1 MTKKV
6 RFDDNVKVKKMSIN
20 LTEHAKE
27 VKLAKDII
35 INPDKT
41 LPPNIERLDPIIEKE
56 KDIGYK
62 DKMSSIENTIY
73 AHDPHFVY
81 RLFGVKASMQPNF
94 FFWILVGIIL
104 IIILGI
110 FSVTNTGKRILLGR
124 G

>member
-6 RFDDNVKVKKMSIN
+6 RFNDNVQVKKMSID
-20 LTEHAKE
+20 LAGHAKE

-41 LPPNIERLDPIIEKE
+41 LPPNIEMLNPDIETE
-56 KDIGYK
+56 KGIGYK
-62 DKMSSIENTIY
+62 DKMCSI
-73 AHDPHFVY
+73 
-81 RLFGVKASMQPNF
+81 PNF

-110 FSVTNTGKRILLGR
+110 FSTTNAGKSILLGKE
-124 G
+124 